1 MTPFETAAGARV
13 STQRKRLGDGMLTPV
28 KPLEFRDPYSGG
40 VQQLHPG
47 RDRVSAAWWGYKERP
62 ELFRV
67 VNRGGDVTA
76 TRHRQALER
85 TRRGIERQLGR
96 TGTTRA
102 STSSGRRFS
111 LGPDRSPQWR
121 LP

>member
-1 MTPFETAAGARV
+1 MRPFETAAGAPV
-13 STQRKRLGDGMLTPV
+13 GTQRKRLGDGVRTPV

-40 VQQLHPG
+40 VRQLHPG
-47 RDRVSAAWWGYKERP
+47 RDRVSADSWGFKEHP

-67 VNRGGDVTA
+67 VNRGDVATA

-102 STSSGRRFS
+102 STSRFS
-111 LGPDRSPQWR
+111 LGPDGSPEWR